1 MLLKG
6 VKLIWVAMQ
15 LLTEGVVLSNVL
27 LPGERLKDRNK
38 PLPRTLE
45 LVPNHLSSGA
55 SNLRFGI
62 YVRSVEPW
70 MAFGRHRL
78 GPLLVNLCL

>member
-27 LPGERLKDRNK
+27 LPGERLKPEINRY
-38 PLPRTLE
+38 LE

-55 SNLRFGI
+55 SNLKFGI

-70 MAFGRHRL
+70 MAFWRHRL